1 MIKISEEIVSF
12 LELQSGFTDIMGYA
26 LYPIAVV
33 EGQVFPFT
41 TYRIVEEVP
50 MSKDAKGATV
60 QLSFY
65 FGPNEYKKAASFVDV
80 MQEIIETKS
89 NYEWESKTV
98 DFLED
103 AFSFV
108 GIINLK
114 IN

>member
-1 MIKISEEIVSF
+1 MIKISEELKTF
-12 LELQSGFTDIMGYA
+12 LESQPGFTDIMGYA

-33 EGQVFPFT
+33 EGQNFPFT
-41 TYRIVEEVP
+41 TYRIIESQP
-50 MSKDAKGATV
+50 LSKDGVSASV

-65 FGPNEYKKAASFVDV
+65 FGPNEYKKAAEFTDA
-80 MQEIIETKS
+80 MQEIIETKE
-89 NYEWESKTV
+89 NYEWENKTV
-98 DFLED
+98 DFIED

>member
-1 MIKISEEIVSF
+1 MIKISEEIKTF
-12 LELQSGFTDIMGYA
+12 LESQPGFTDIMGYN

-33 EGQVFPFT
+33 EGQGFPFT
-41 TYRIVEEVP
+41 TYRIVEVVP
-50 MSKDAKGATV
+50 MSKDGQGATV

-65 FGPNEYKKAASFVDV
+65 FGPNEYKKDASFVDV

-98 DFLED
+98 DFLEE